1 MALTRRCDDLTTQPA
16 KRVVLVALNAA
27 RRDGRDDVEA
37 GDTDAACEA
46 SLMQRHEAPEY
57 GCQLDL
63 ELARGGRIAALVLL
77 ECGMQLSERDAVGD
91 R

>member
-1 MALTRRCDDLTTQPA
+1 
-16 KRVVLVALNAA
+16 
-27 RRDGRDDVEA
+27 
-37 GDTDAACEA
+37 
-46 SLMQRHEAPEY
+46 MQRHEAPEY

-77 ECGMQLSERDAVGD
+77 ESGMQLSERDAVGD

>member
-1 MALTRRCDDLTTQPA
+1 MALTRRCDDLTNQPA

-46 SLMQRHEAPEY
+46 PSCSDTKRQST
-57 GCQLDL
+57 
-63 ELARGGRIAALVLL
+63 AASWIWNWRAAD
-77 ECGMQLSERDAVGD
+77 G
-91 R
+91 